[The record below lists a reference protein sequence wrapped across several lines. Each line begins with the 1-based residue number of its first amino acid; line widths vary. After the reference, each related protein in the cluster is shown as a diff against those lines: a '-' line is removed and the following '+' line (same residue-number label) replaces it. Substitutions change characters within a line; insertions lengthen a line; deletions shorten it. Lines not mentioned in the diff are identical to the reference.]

1 MEGACLEKLR
11 TPLPLSNSRSEE
23 VSLDRQ
29 QHRNQVFL
37 EEHQLC
43 SQLREEGYSEPVNL
57 ASLNHLPDFLADN
70 PLRLNLP
77 LDFLAASLLRLNLL
91 LDFLA
96 ASLLRLNLL
105 LDFLAASLLR
115 LSHLQDFSVV
125 RSPHSHRPVFSA
137 ASSPLNHLPD
147 FLEERNLL
155 SPSKMVYQ
163 LTSMPPPNNLANLCK
178 LTKVMIFTTCE
189 GFGRTR

>member
-77 LDFLAASLLRLNLL
+77 